1 MEHGKCTLIM
11 ANKKGALE
19 FWSSKLQAAEPCIL
33 TLSTRSTAAPSS
45 STIEAVTIDLEE
57 IRNSRSEYFNAC
69 NTSTS
74 AILMTAW
81 GMVLR
86 TYTDSDDIC
95 FAHAFTTRQKPTNGH
110 EALNRNQVNILPFIL
125 QFEGD
130 ETLLETVRKAQ
141 LDLNDAQSNQDV
153 SLAETCSHM
162 GMETNAL
169 FNTCMLFSSD
179 EQTPPGAELDIS
191 AQEVTLMEGCSQ
203 VRPQRCKIYARCA
216 NIFSMI
222 SLFTYRLQKNAFCC
236 IRAIVCQMIKLSIL
250 RAH

>member
-1 MEHGKCTLIM
+1 M

-33 TLSTRSTAAPSS
+33 TLSNRSTAAPSS

-57 IRNSRSEYFNAC
+57 MGNSRSEYFNAC
-69 NTSTS
+69 NISTS

-86 TYTDSDDIC
+86 TYMDSDDIC
-95 FAHAFTTRQKPTNGH
+95 FGHAFTTRQKPTNGH
-110 EALNRNQVNILPFIL
+110 EALNRNQVDILPFIL
-125 QFEGD
+125 QFEG
-130 ETLLETVRKAQ
+130 EGTLLETVRKAQ

-153 SLAETCSHM
+153 SVTEICRHM

-179 EQTPPGAELDIS
+179 EQTPPDEAPDIS
-191 AQEVTLMEGCSQ
+191 AQEVTLMEGCPQ
-203 VRPQRCKIYARCA
+203 VRPQRRKNYVGCA
-216 NIFSMI
+216 NVFSMI
-222 SLFTYRLQKNAFCC
+222 SLFTYRLQNNAFCC
-236 IRAIVCQMIKLSIL
+236 ITAIVCQMIKLSIL